1 MRLFIAIE
9 LPAYI
14 RDALDRIQAGI
25 PGAKWVL
32 PENLHLTLRF
42 LGDADGMQAEDLA
55 YELAR
60 IDMNSFEIGL
70 DGVGHFAGGAGVK
83 SVWMGVAPQEPLIAL
98 HGKVERAC
106 RRAGFPGGRQAFK
119 PHITLARFR
128 YPPEIGR
135 TRRFLE
141 RYGRFRREPFRVS
154 GFSLFSSELRPEG
167 PIYRIEADFPFTDAG
182 IGDSPFF
189 GDWDEAAAR
198 PPIRTK

>member
-42 LGDADGMQAEDLA
+42 LGDADGVQAEDLA

-60 IDMNSFEIGL
+60 IDMHSFEIGL
-70 DGVGHFAGGAGVK
+70 DGAGHFSGGAGVK
-83 SVWMGVAPQEPLIAL
+83 SIWMGVAPQEPLIAL
-98 HGKVERAC
+98 QAKVERAC
-106 RRAGFPGGRQAFK
+106 RRAGFPPERQSFK
-119 PHITLARFR
+119 PHITLARFNG
-128 YPPEIGR
+128 PPEIAR
-135 TRRFLE
+135 ARRFLE

-154 GFSLFSSELRPEG
+154 GFSLHSSELRPEG
-167 PIYRIEADFPFTDAG
+167 PRYRIEADFPFSDAG
-182 IGDSPFF
+182 IGDTPFF
-189 GDWDEAAAR
+189 GDWDDMAAR
-198 PPIRTK
+198 PPVRTK